1 MPRYIAF
8 LRAINVGGHN
18 VKMTQLRTLFEQLEF
33 SNVETFI
40 ASGNVIFDSPATKV
54 PQLEQQIERHL
65 QAALGYAVA
74 TFIRSAAELAA
85 VAAYQ
90 PFTPAELAVEV
101 GSLYVAFLQ
110 AAPDGAAAQKLLT
123 FRTEVDDFH
132 IHEREF
138 YWLCRIRISDLTFS
152 GALFEKTIGM
162 PATMRNITTVRKLA
176 AKYPAAHNLLVL
188 LGSWLVTPVMPH
200 VWPRRLYCC
209 S

>member
-18 VKMTQLRTLFEQLEF
+18 VKMDQLRILFEQLEF

-40 ASGNVIFDSPATKV
+40 ASGNVIFDSPATNV
-54 PQLEQQIERHL
+54 QQIEQQIERHL

-74 TFIRSAAELAA
+74 TFIRSTAELAA

-90 PFTPAELAVEV
+90 PFASAELTQE
-101 GSLYVAFLQ
+101 GSSMYIAFLQ
-110 AAPDGAAAQKLLT
+110 AAPGDAAAQKLLT

-132 IHEREF
+132 VHDREF
-138 YWLCRIRISDLTFS
+138 YWLRRIRMSDSIFS

-162 PATMRNITTVRKLA
+162 PATLRNVTTVRKLA
-176 AKYPAAHNLLVL
+176 AKYPAAQ
-188 LGSWLVTPVMPH
+188 
-200 VWPRRLYCC
+200 
-209 S
+209 

>member
-18 VKMTQLRTLFEQLEF
+18 VKMTQLRTLFEELEF

-40 ASGNVIFDSPATKV
+40 ASGNVIFDSPSTNV
-54 PQLEQQIERHL
+54 QQIERQIERHL

-74 TFIRSAAELAA
+74 AFIRSAAELAA

-90 PFTPAELAVEV
+90 PFTPAELAGE
-101 GSLYVAFLQ
+101 GSSVYVAFLP

-123 FRTEVDDFH
+123 VRTEGDDLH
-132 IHEREF
+132 SHEREV
-138 YWLCRIRISDLTFS
+138 YGLCRIRMSDSTFS

-162 PATMRNITTVRKLA
+162 PATMRNLTTVRKLA
-176 AKYPAAHNLLVL
+176 TKYPAAQ
-188 LGSWLVTPVMPH
+188 
-200 VWPRRLYCC
+200 
-209 S
+209 